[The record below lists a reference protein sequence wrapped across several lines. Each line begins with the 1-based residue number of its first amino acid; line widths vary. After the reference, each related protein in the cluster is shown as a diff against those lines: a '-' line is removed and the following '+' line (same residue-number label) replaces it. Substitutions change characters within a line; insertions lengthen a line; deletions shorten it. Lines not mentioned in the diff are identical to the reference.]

1 MPSLLPSDS
10 SLVFTWSFSPKFI
23 CTLIFQRLF
32 HACLQGCSMTQQ
44 GFFTP
49 CPVASSLMNC
59 RSFKGVVSGAHR
71 VNGHLLVV
79 LSLSLCVPSDPV
91 FCPPTDDITFRLHLS
106 PTAPLLLSLPSSV
119 LDLNIVYPLRCTD
132 VFLPLPSL
140 LYWLVFCLTL
150 SPSLVY
156 IHPLLLFPIWC
167 WETHL
172 SKSQF
177 PDSEWVPH

>member
-1 MPSLLPSDS
+1 MRSLLPSDS

-44 GFFTP
+44 GFFTL
-49 CPVASSLMNC
+49 CPLHSSWTAAP
-59 RSFKGVVSGAHR
+59 SKESYR
-71 VNGHLLVV
+71 VRIGWMAIC
-79 LSLSLCVPSDPV
+79 SLSCLCHSVSPVILCSALPRMTSPSDSI
-91 FCPPTDDITFRLHLS
+91 CPPQL
-106 PTAPLLLSLPSSV
+106 PLLLSLPSSV

>member
-1 MPSLLPSDS
+1 MLPSINSAASLSSLLPSDS

-23 CTLIFQRLF
+23 YTLIFQRLF

-59 RSFKGVVSGAHR
+59 RSFKGVALGAHR
-71 VNGHLLVV
+71 VNGHLLIV

-91 FCPPTDDITFRLHLS
+91 FCPTKALPSTDDITFRLHLS
-106 PTAPLLLSLPSSV
+106 PQLPFLLSLPSSV

-132 VFLPLPSL
+132 VFFLPLPSL
-140 LYWLVFCLTL
+140 LC
-150 SPSLVY
+150 
-156 IHPLLLFPIWC
+156 
-167 WETHL
+167 
-172 SKSQF
+172 
-177 PDSEWVPH
+177 